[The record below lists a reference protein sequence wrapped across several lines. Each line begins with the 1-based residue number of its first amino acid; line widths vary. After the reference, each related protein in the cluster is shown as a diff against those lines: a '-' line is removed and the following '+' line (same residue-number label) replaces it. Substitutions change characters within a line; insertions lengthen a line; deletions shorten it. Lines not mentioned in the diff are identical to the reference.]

1 MKNEMEN
8 IYSVNCVLLG
18 NSSVGKTSIIKRL
31 MGKKFEEKSFS
42 TIGIDSNYLKPID
55 FKNKE
60 DNSKIIINL
69 IDTAG
74 QERFRSLSY
83 SVVRKADIIIFVR
96 DKNEENFEFWFNFVK
111 DLIDINSIKIFY
123 CLNKTDLISPEEM
136 EDFNNDLIDL
146 DNKQK
151 HNASIHLVSSK
162 SFEGILNLKNS
173 IIKTSQEI
181 VFDKYLREK
190 YIVKIILIG
199 PSGVGKS
206 SLIERIINDN
216 FSDFKLSPIRPEKKL
231 VKVDLK
237 NHSSINYQYIDTS
250 GQEKYLPNLTYFL
263 DSVDIIIFVNDKNQI
278 KALTSIVEK
287 KILLSDKI
295 VICCINKMDLFS
307 DGELEPILAKY
318 KLENEEL
325 KDKPIFVVSAQT
337 SEGIKELKDKVN
349 DYSINIIKK
358 IIASKNDRKD
368 SFRLNKDFNKKI
380 VLNNK
385 KKKCSC

>member
-31 MGKKFEEKSFS
+31 MGKKFEEKSLS
-42 TIGIDSNYLKPID
+42 SIGIDSNFLKPID

-74 QERFRSLSY
+74 QERYRSLSY

-96 DKNEENFEFWFNFVK
+96 DNNEENFEFWFNFVK
-111 DLIDINSIKIFY
+111 DLIDINSIKVFY
-123 CLNKTDLISPEEM
+123 CLNKTDLISPEEV
-136 EDFNNDLIDL
+136 EAFNNELIDL

-181 VFDKYLREK
+181 VFDQYLREK

-206 SLIERIINDN
+206 SLIDRIINDN
-216 FSDFKLSPIRPEKKL
+216 FSDFKLSTIRPEKKL

-337 SEGIKELKDKVN
+337 SEGINELKDKVN

>member
-18 NSSVGKTSIIKRL
+18 NSTVGKTSIIKRL
-31 MGKKFEEKSFS
+31 MGKKFEEKSLS
-42 TIGIDSNYLKPID
+42 SIGIDSNFLKPID

-74 QERFRSLSY
+74 QERYRSLSY
-83 SVVRKADIIIFVR
+83 SVIRKADIIIFVR
-96 DKNEENFEFWFNFVK
+96 DNIEENFEFWFNFVK
-111 DLIDINSIKIFY
+111 DLIDINSIKVFY
-123 CLNKTDLISPEEM
+123 CLNKTDLITPEEM
-136 EDFNNDLIDL
+136 EAFNNELHDL

-181 VFDKYLREK
+181 VFDQYLREK

-206 SLIERIINDN
+206 SLIDRIINDN
-216 FSDFKLSPIRPEKKL
+216 FSDFKLSTIRPEKKL
-231 VKVDLK
+231 VKIDLK

-337 SEGIKELKDKVN
+337 SEGINELKDKVN

>member
-18 NSSVGKTSIIKRL
+18 NSTVGKTSIIKRL
-31 MGKKFEEKSFS
+31 MGKKFEEKSLS
-42 TIGIDSNYLKPID
+42 SIGIDSNFLKPID

-74 QERFRSLSY
+74 QERYRSLSY
-83 SVVRKADIIIFVR
+83 SVIRKADIIIFVR
-96 DKNEENFEFWFNFVK
+96 DNIEENFEFWFNFVK
-111 DLIDINSIKIFY
+111 DLIDINSIKVFY
-123 CLNKTDLISPEEM
+123 CLNKTDLITPEEM
-136 EDFNNDLIDL
+136 EAFNNELHDL

-181 VFDKYLREK
+181 VFDQYLREK

-206 SLIERIINDN
+206 SLIDRIINDN
-216 FSDFKLSPIRPEKKL
+216 FSDFKLSTIRPEKKL

-337 SEGIKELKDKVN
+337 SEGINELKDKVN